1 MIPRVELEA
10 TYYRQPD
17 WANMT
22 EVKNR
27 DSTEP
32 VVHGTRAMSHS
43 EHERYQQ

>member
-1 MIPRVELEA
+1 MIRPVELEA

-17 WANMT
+17 SANMT

-27 DSTEP
+27 DSAEP
-32 VVHGTRAMSHS
+32 VVHRTRAMSPF

>member
-1 MIPRVELEA
+1 
-10 TYYRQPD
+10 
-17 WANMT
+17 MT